1 LKFLTAFAEI
11 GCKVTQNLSLTQIF
25 LRKTIILLH
34 IKGVFV
40 QKIASFLPFLYY
52 KDAKNEEKLH
62 FCWLIE
68 KVSVVLQL

>member
-1 LKFLTAFAEI
+1 MHKYTP
-11 GCKVTQNLSLTQIF
+11 
-25 LRKTIILLH
+25 
-34 IKGVFV
+34 FV